1 MVMQNNY
8 AIRTRDD
15 FWLDGVSGSSYGLAV
30 EIPPV
35 PPLAVQRY
43 TQYQYGG
50 DTFGFAPDTVF
61 EPLTITVQARV
72 IRSSQNFDNTEL
84 YAFLQGKT
92 TLKLSRFPGYHYRI
106 RRLLGVTP
114 KANVKGNEIVY
125 NIQFVC
131 DPWKYKDENAEF
143 SLPNDGVITN
153 PGTRYSKPI
162 VRLTKS
168 GSDEATITTNGV
180 QFKIAASQTGLITI
194 DSDRMLVYKTVSN
207 VNTAI
212 TQYTTG
218 NLPMLSPGQNI
229 MQVSSNITGVTIVG
243 NWRCY

>member
-1 MVMQNNY
+1 MSISVY
-8 AIRTRDD
+8 SPDW
-15 FWLDGVSGSSYGLAV
+15 FKLDGVLCDTKGLRCDT
-30 EIPPV
+30 PPV
-35 PPLAVQRY
+35 PPMAKKRY
-43 TQYQYGG
+43 TTFKYGG
-50 DTFGFAPDTVF
+50 DEDGVF
-61 EPLTITVQARV
+61 SDNSFENIRYSLTCHKFPM
-72 IRSSQNFDNTEL
+72 SQTADYYDQDL
-84 YAFLQGKT
+84 YAWIQSGKILEVSRTYGYYFKIRTIDGITPTVLQDGMRIDYKVGF
-92 TLKLSRFPGYHYRI
+92 TLSPFRYLK
-106 RRLLGVTP
+106 
-114 KANVKGNEIVY
+114 NN
-125 NIQFVC
+125 
-131 DPWKYKDENAEF
+131 DEFAF
-143 SLPNDGVITN
+143 PNDGVITN

-218 NLPMLSPGQNI
+218 NLPMLSPGQNQ
-229 MQVSSNITGVTIVG
+229 MQVSNNVTGVTIVG